1 MPGYAYVASSTAPVV
16 RRLFDAGALNK
27 AGVVY
32 EGLQTL
38 GEGAILV
45 GLVLGTMVTYIL
57 EKKFLYGEIASAVG
71 AVLSFIGLIHAP
83 RWRGR
88 RIPKSRLVICSS
100 GSSALPLHFCR
111 ARRTRLML
119 TRPISS
125 RVTD

>member
-1 MPGYAYVASSTAPVV
+1 
-16 RRLFDAGALNK
+16 
-27 AGVVY
+27 VY

-57 EKKFLYGEIASAVG
+57 EKKFLYAAIASAVG